1 MFDKLKT
8 KWNELTNPAPLRPL
22 TQQEQ
27 IFKTN
32 QVIGVVGGVTNLGMS
47 AFSIA
52 MGIMQLKALNNSRK
66 M

>member
-22 TQQEQ
+22 TPQETLFKANQ
-27 IFKTN
+27 IGN
-32 QVIGVVGGVTNLGMS
+32 VVSGVTNAGVSLLTL
-47 AFSIA
+47 AT
-52 MGIMQLKALNNSRK
+52 GIISLKQLNNSRK